1 MNYIGVD
8 LHKDSMTIV
17 GCRENGEIFVKDK
30 IACKCINKIEKFF
43 LQEQLQPCSVAVE
56 AIGFYHWFFD
66 LLEGKVEKFIL
77 ANPIETRKY
86 SWDQPKTDFKDA
98 TKLAILLAGGE
109 FERNK
114 SLSCFI
120 PDKALR
126 TFRELT
132 RQRHNLVCHHTCLV
146 NSARR
151 IFLKNNLSGPKVLT
165 ATTLENFL
173 TQFGEKFPE
182 YHRQFL
188 YTIADNLLYNERQ
201 TTKLE
206 RNIEQFLHLERF
218 QKLHEILTSIP
229 GIGDMVAATL
239 ISEIGDFSRFQAPD
253 KLACYCGL
261 VPMLWQSAN
270 TVRYGKVTK
279 KGPVYVRRVLVNA
292 AWVSIRQDD
301 KPRRIFNRISKRA
314 GRKKAIVAI
323 ARKLLVWS
331 WYLVAE
337 DEKWKTIATSNLT
350 INLSG
355 MTLMRLLKKAE
366 IRDNSL

>member
-1 MNYIGVD
+1 MNYIGVG

-56 AIGFYHWFFD
+56 AIGFYHWLFD
-66 LLEGKVEKFIL
+66 LLE
-77 ANPIETRKY
+77 
-86 SWDQPKTDFKDA
+86 
-98 TKLAILLAGGE
+98 
-109 FERNK
+109 
-114 SLSCFI
+114 
-120 PDKALR
+120 DK
-126 TFRELT
+126 
-132 RQRHNLVCHHTCLV
+132 
-146 NSARR
+146 
-151 IFLKNNLSGPKVLT
+151 
-165 ATTLENFL
+165 
-173 TQFGEKFPE
+173 
-182 YHRQFL
+182 
-188 YTIADNLLYNERQ
+188 
-201 TTKLE
+201 
-206 RNIEQFLHLERF
+206 IEQFLHIERF
-218 QKLHEILTSIP
+218 QKLHEKMTSIP

-239 ISEIGDFSRFQAPD
+239 ISEINDFTRFQTPD
-253 KLACYCGL
+253 KLACYCGFA
-261 VPMLWQSAN
+261 PMLWQSAN

-279 KGPVYVRRVLVNA
+279 KGPVYVRTALVNA
-292 AWVSIRQDD
+292 ALVSIRQDD
-301 KPRRIFNRISKRA
+301 EPRRIFNRISKRT

-355 MTLMRLLKKAE
+355 MTLMRLLKKAK